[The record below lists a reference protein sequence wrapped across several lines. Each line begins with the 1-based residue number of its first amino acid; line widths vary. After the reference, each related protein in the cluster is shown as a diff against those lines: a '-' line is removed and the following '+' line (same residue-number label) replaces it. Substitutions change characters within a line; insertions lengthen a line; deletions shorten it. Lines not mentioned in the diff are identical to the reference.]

1 MDRSEL
7 LERYAAGERDFSGA
21 YLRRTDLG
29 GANLAGAIL
38 HCAIMRYA
46 YLSAT
51 DLSGANLSRADLSRA
66 DLRGADLRDAD
77 LRGADL
83 RLTDLGGAILRGADL
98 RDADL
103 RYAYLSATDLSGV
116 DLSGANLQD
125 TCLDPANVPNGR
137 ADAFSRDPRN
147 KNRVIG
153 YRSLH
158 STIAEHE
165 YKLNRTYTAPWFSTA
180 PYIKCHPGLYLS
192 PSVDAVLEFHAEVG
206 WPCTSVIECSAL
218 AADAHTAGDKTR
230 FHRFRTRRVVWTK
243 EGEKSNDQS

>member
-83 RLTDLGGAILRGADL
+83 RGAYLIGADLHYADLHGADLVGADL
-98 RDADL
+98 R
-103 RYAYLSATDLSGV
+103 
-116 DLSGANLQD
+116 GANLAFSSWPLHCGSFDLGAADDRLTAQLVRHAREAARACD
-125 TCLDPANVPNGR
+125 SEYGTAVDETLSALDKFHRKRDDVEPMEEKYNGR
-137 ADAFSRDPRN
+137 
-147 KNRVIG
+147 
-153 YRSLH
+153 H
-158 STIAEHE
+158 
-165 YKLNRTYTAPWFSTA
+165 
-180 PYIKCHPGLYLS
+180 
-192 PSVDAVLEFHAEVG
+192 
-206 WPCTSVIECSAL
+206 
-218 AADAHTAGDKTR
+218 
-230 FHRFRTRRVVWTK
+230 
-243 EGEKSNDQS
+243 